1 MARGRPV
8 SDPSSPTV
16 PVLLAVLL
24 TVLQLPEVS
33 AQQVVARGFHPD
45 SPPDMVA
52 SGSVIETLSVAGPG
66 ECAARAL
73 YRNAL
78 GFNLQRAPGPDG
90 KRSCQPTNVITGCF
104 SVNLVERAGWDY
116 YQVGRQG
123 QGQRVPHRSYGHTLT
138 AYVSAPASYPAE
150 VSADPDYRWGLDCN
164 GPTTVAERQCSRY
177 ILTGIQNAETTVNDL
192 DYVRC
197 YMYGTEFRVSQEVA
211 AVVPVELDA
220 DTTQRLCPPNHVVT
234 ALADPDSAWFT
245 TTDFMKCNLLMAN
258 WRVNYDN
265 CFTQD
270 PRSSG
275 AGRTGWSDNW
285 NIDTPYNLVYGV
297 VGIWRS
303 GLLFT
308 GFKACR
314 MYRVA

>member
-1 MARGRPV
+1 MCRYRLY
-8 SDPSSPTV
+8 PSSKRTTSTTIDTRFLTV
-16 PVLLAVLL
+16 VRRPVLLAVLL

-52 SGSVIETLSVAGPG
+52 SG
-66 ECAARAL
+66 
-73 YRNAL
+73 
-78 GFNLQRAPGPDG
+78 
-90 KRSCQPTNVITGCF
+90 
-104 SVNLVERAGWDY
+104 
-116 YQVGRQG
+116 
-123 QGQRVPHRSYGHTLT
+123 
-138 AYVSAPASYPAE
+138 YPAE

-177 ILTGIQNAETTVNDL
+177 ILTGIQNAEKTVNDL

-211 AVVPVELDA
+211 TVVPVELDA

-245 TTDFMKCNLLMAN
+245 TTDFMN
-258 WRVNYDN
+258 
-265 CFTQD
+265 
-270 PRSSG
+270 SG